1 MAHQYKNYPAAVMV
15 AIDQLGNAITG
26 GNPDSTVSARVGYFS
41 VNATKRQALWKSLE
55 AIIDYAFEPVDG
67 PRHCYQAW
75 QADKDE
81 QFYRGSKFL
90 RALLI
95 ILVVVACLVIAVVLR
110 ILVIFIRPWRYQVEQ
125 PEAPS
130 Q

>member
-1 MAHQYKNYPAAVMV
+1 MAHRYNNYPAAVMV
-15 AIDQLGNAITG
+15 AIDQLGNALTG

-41 VNATKRQALWKSLE
+41 VNAIKRQSLWKSLE
-55 AIIDYAFEPVDG
+55 AIIDFAFLPVDG

-81 QFYRGSKFL
+81 QFYRGSKIL

-95 ILVVVACLVIAVVLR
+95 IIVLAACLVIAVVLR
-110 ILVIFIRPWRYQVEQ
+110 IIVFFIRPWRHQVEQ
-125 PEAPS
+125 PEGT
-130 Q
+130 